1 MTSFNVCDRKGLKIY
16 RNIILK
22 KVILSIL
29 LILLFALLSTSASA
43 ADFYSD
49 YGQSEILYETVSSGS
64 YNFEVNGMPAS
75 ERWTEWYVNGSYTGE
90 QYDDRSYWLN
100 AYYDPDYTY
109 SFSRRPSE
117 NSIAGKQP
125 LWK

>member
-1 MTSFNVCDRKGLKIY
+1 
-16 RNIILK
+16 
-22 KVILSIL
+22 
-29 LILLFALLSTSASA
+29 
-43 ADFYSD
+43 
-49 YGQSEILYETVSSGS
+49 
-64 YNFEVNGMPAS
+64 MPAS